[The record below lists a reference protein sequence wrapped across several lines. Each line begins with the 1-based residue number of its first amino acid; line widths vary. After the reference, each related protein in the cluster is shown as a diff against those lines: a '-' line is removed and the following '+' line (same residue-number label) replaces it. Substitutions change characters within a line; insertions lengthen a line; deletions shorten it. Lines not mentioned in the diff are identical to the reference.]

1 MKIRDAIVYAA
12 ALCSISYG
20 LRLTDAEEANCNQGE
35 VHVFVAN
42 KDATVYGATKDDQ
55 YVDFCFA
62 RTLLQFIPNAQ
73 EGRCTDQEYSVLLS
87 SGVAVQPIGSPAFI
101 SVDIYERGV
110 DVAGDI
116 SAYAENNR
124 NPSVFDGPCIDCP
137 AYVSLDAA
145 EKLDRIWSKIMKYE
159 YDELPTNWLY
169 SSADV
174 ITADSLTHKYGERV
188 NMVFDRVSDER
199 PPNFPRFF
207 HEYGSIAQVEFVP
220 SSIDHVFTGLYGE
233 GNNMGIIRIS
243 FGSPY
248 DAEKLN
254 IRSGF
259 AFAAKLPRDG
269 IHSSNIVTC
278 EGPGQTLI
286 RDPSLF
292 SVFKHLVSRCKYN
305 ITNGNSDKQIFLTFF
320 YNLIQVHTTS
330 TNQPPVDEFFSLA
343 QDQTGL
349 LSVADDTWF
358 WKNGSIVEN
367 PITPLII
374 HYFPNDDLNTK
385 DEYNEDFRQELPEI
399 PAGTTLYTSYT
410 AVDDNG
416 NPTICT
422 CHETDEGG
430 VPCFRRDSLIAKCN
444 LVELGSLI
452 SRSKFVHSDYGDN
465 GILFKHNRG

>member
-1 MKIRDAIVYAA
+1 MKTQGAIIYAV
-12 ALCSISYG
+12 ALCSVSYG
-20 LRLTDAEEANCNQGE
+20 LRLINAEQANCNQGE
-35 VHVFVAN
+35 VNVFIAN
-42 KDATVYGATKDDQ
+42 EDATAYGATKDDQ
-55 YVDFCFA
+55 CVDFCFA
-62 RTLLQFIPNAQ
+62 RAILQFIPNIQ
-73 EGRCTDQEYSVLLS
+73 EGRCAGQGYSVLVS
-87 SGVAVQPIGSPAFI
+87 SDVAVQPIGLPAPI
-101 SVDIYERGV
+101 SIDIYERDAAVTGGI
-110 DVAGDI
+110 A
-116 SAYAENNR
+116 AYAEDDR
-124 NPSVFDGPCIDCP
+124 NPSIFDGPCIDCP
-137 AYVSLDAA
+137 ADVSLDAGG
-145 EKLDRIWSKIMKYE
+145 KLDRLWSKIMKYE

-169 SSADV
+169 SSADANG
-174 ITADSLTHKYGERV
+174 IDSLIKKYEERV

-278 EGPGQTLI
+278 EGPGQTLT

-292 SVFKHLVSRCKYN
+292 SVFKHMVSRCKYN

-358 WKNGSIVEN
+358 WKMV
-367 PITPLII
+367 
-374 HYFPNDDLNTK
+374 
-385 DEYNEDFRQELPEI
+385 Q
-399 PAGTTLYTSYT
+399 
-410 AVDDNG
+410 
-416 NPTICT
+416 
-422 CHETDEGG
+422 
-430 VPCFRRDSLIAKCN
+430 
-444 LVELGSLI
+444 
-452 SRSKFVHSDYGDN
+452 
-465 GILFKHNRG
+465 